1 MIAGSTVVEQK
12 VTVQLD
18 PELKASTADLQ
29 SQWQSLEKISAMI
42 RATGDMLRESDRH
55 ADSPGWT
62 KFRTSLAASR
72 LSEQLQALFALID
85 GPNDAPTPAMT
96 KLVGELESDYD
107 RSSREFQALK
117 P

>member
-12 VTVQLD
+12 VAVQLD

-29 SQWQSLEKISAMI
+29 SQWQSLEKISSMI

-62 KFRTSLAASR
+62 KFHTSLAASR
-72 LSEQLQALFALID
+72 LPEQLQALFTLID

-96 KLVGELESDYD
+96 KLIGELESDYD
-107 RSSREFQALK
+107 RSSGEFQALK